1 MTKKLLQINPVV
13 RLNTSTGRIMKEI
26 GELAMSSGWESY
38 VAYSGARDGMP
49 SHSSKLVPV
58 GDKLDVAVHALAT
71 RLFDAHGLASKRGT
85 REFIEHIKA
94 IDPDVI
100 HIHNIHGYFLNYP
113 LLFKYLQES
122 GKPVVWTVHD
132 CWLYTGHCYYYSAA
146 HCDKWQTGCGH
157 CPQKHAFPASWLFDR
172 SARNLCDKKRAFGA
186 LENLTIVPVS
196 NWIRQEMASSI
207 LADKRFQVIHNGID
221 LETFR
226 PEAAEG
232 KVPVEGTQ
240 YLGVA
245 SIWLEEKGWSD
256 LMRLS
261 GKLQPGEKLVLVGK
275 TTEEQRKQLP
285 LNVELIERTENIST
299 LATLYARSTVLLN
312 PTWQD
317 NYPTVNLEAI
327 ACGTPVVTYRT
338 GGSVESVT
346 EGTGFVVEQ
355 GDVDAMLARARDLAA
370 QDRAAAAVRCR
381 AHALAHFRK
390 EDCYLNYIRL
400 YENLTIR

>member
-26 GELAMSSGWESY
+26 GELAIAAGWESY

-49 SHSSKLVPV
+49 PHSSHLVPV
-58 GDKLDVAVHALAT
+58 GDKLDLAVHAVAT
-71 RLFDAHGLASKRGT
+71 RLFDAHGLASRRGT
-85 REFIEHIKA
+85 QAFIRRIRE

-113 LLFKYLQES
+113 LLFSYLQES

-157 CPQKHAFPASWLFDR
+157 CPQQHAFPASWLCDR
-172 SARNLCDKKRAFGA
+172 SAKNLRDKRQAFGA

-196 NWIRQEMASSI
+196 EWIRQEMASSI
-207 LADKRFQVIHNGID
+207 LKDKRFQVIHNGID
-221 LETFR
+221 LDVFR

-232 KVPVEGTQ
+232 AAPAEGTVI
-240 YLGVA
+240 LGVA
-245 SIWLEEKGWSD
+245 SIWLEEKGLGD
-256 LMRLS
+256 LIALA
-261 GKLQPGEKLVLVGK
+261 GKLRPDEKLVMVGR
-275 TTEEQRKQLP
+275 TTEEQRKRIP
-285 LNVELIERTENIST
+285 ANVQLIERTENIGK
-299 LATLYARSTVLLN
+299 LAALYAGATAFVN

-338 GGSVESVT
+338 GGSVEAVS
-346 EGTGFVVEQ
+346 EGTGFVVDQ
-355 GDVDAMLARARDLAA
+355 GDVDGLLARVRTIASWNKPETMA
-370 QDRAAAAVRCR
+370 RCR
-381 AHALAHFRK
+381 ERALRCFRK
-390 EDCYLNYIRL
+390 EDCYQNYIRL
-400 YENLTIR
+400 YENLAVR

>member
-1 MTKKLLQINPVV
+1 
-13 RLNTSTGRIMKEI
+13 
-26 GELAMSSGWESY
+26 
-38 VAYSGARDGMP
+38 
-49 SHSSKLVPV
+49 
-58 GDKLDVAVHALAT
+58 
-71 RLFDAHGLASKRGT
+71 
-85 REFIEHIKA
+85 
-94 IDPDVI
+94 
-100 HIHNIHGYFLNYP
+100 
-113 LLFKYLQES
+113 
-122 GKPVVWTVHD
+122 
-132 CWLYTGHCYYYSAA
+132 
-146 HCDKWQTGCGH
+146 
-157 CPQKHAFPASWLFDR
+157 
-172 SARNLCDKKRAFGA
+172 
-186 LENLTIVPVS
+186 
-196 NWIRQEMASSI
+196 
-207 LADKRFQVIHNGID
+207 
-221 LETFR
+221 
-226 PEAAEG
+226 
-232 KVPVEGTQ
+232 
-240 YLGVA
+240 
-245 SIWLEEKGWSD
+245 
-256 LMRLS
+256 MRLS

-285 LNVELIERTENIST
+285 LNVELIERTENISK

>member
-1 MTKKLLQINPVV
+1 
-13 RLNTSTGRIMKEI
+13 MKEI
-26 GELAMSSGWESY
+26 GELAMASGWESY

-49 SHSSKLVPV
+49 AHSSKLVPV
-58 GDKLDVAVHALAT
+58 GDKLDLAVHAVAT

-85 REFIEHIKA
+85 RQFIERIKA

-113 LLFKYLQES
+113 LLFNYLQES
-122 GKPVVWTVHD
+122 GKPVVWTIHD

-146 HCDKWQTGCGH
+146 HCNKWQTGCGH
-157 CPQKHAFPASWLFDR
+157 CPQKRAFPASWLFDR
-172 SARNLCDKKRAFGA
+172 SACNLSDKKRAFGA

-207 LADKRFQVIHNGID
+207 LADKHFQVIHNGID

-226 PEAAEG
+226 PEAADGE
-232 KVPVEGTQ
+232 VPVEGTQ
-240 YLGVA
+240 ILGVA

-256 LMRLS
+256 LM
-261 GKLQPGEKLVLVGK
+261 KLAAMLRPDEKLVLVGK

-285 LNVELIERTENIST
+285 ANVQLIERTENIGK
-299 LATLYARSTVLLN
+299 LAALYAGSTVFVN

-317 NYPTVNLEAI
+317 NYPTVNLESI

-338 GGSVESVT
+338 GGSVEAVA
-346 EGTGFVVEQ
+346 EGTGSVVEQ
-355 GDVDAMLARARDLAA
+355 GDVAAMLERVRELAA
-370 QDRAAAAVRCR
+370 SDRAATAARCR
-381 AHALAHFRK
+381 ERALSHFRK
-390 EDCYLNYIRL
+390 EDCYKNYIDL
-400 YENLTIR
+400 YENLTTR

>member
-26 GELAMSSGWESY
+26 GELAMASGWESY

-49 SHSSKLVPV
+49 AHSSKLVPV
-58 GDKLDVAVHALAT
+58 GDKLDLAVHAVAT

-85 REFIEHIKA
+85 RQFIERIKT

-113 LLFKYLQES
+113 LLFNYLQES
-122 GKPVVWTVHD
+122 GKPVVWTIHD

-146 HCDKWQTGCGH
+146 HCNKWQTGCGH
-157 CPQKHAFPASWLFDR
+157 CPQKRAFPASWLFDR
-172 SARNLCDKKRAFGA
+172 SACNLSDKKRAFGA

-207 LADKRFQVIHNGID
+207 LADKHFQVIHNGID

-226 PEAAEG
+226 PEAADGE
-232 KVPVEGTQ
+232 VPVEGTQ
-240 YLGVA
+240 ILGVA

-256 LMRLS
+256 LM
-261 GKLQPGEKLVLVGK
+261 KLAAMLRPDEKLVLVGK

-285 LNVELIERTENIST
+285 ANVQLIERTENIGK
-299 LATLYARSTVLLN
+299 LAALYAGSTVFVN

-317 NYPTVNLEAI
+317 NYPTVNLESI

-338 GGSVESVT
+338 GGSVEAVA
-346 EGTGFVVEQ
+346 EGTGSVVEQ
-355 GDVDAMLARARDLAA
+355 GDVAAMLERVRELAA
-370 QDRAAAAVRCR
+370 SDRAATAARCR
-381 AHALAHFRK
+381 ERALSHFRK
-390 EDCYLNYIRL
+390 EDCYKNYIDL
-400 YENLTIR
+400 YENLTTR

>member
-13 RLNTSTGRIMKEI
+13 RLNTSTGRIMREI

-49 SHSSKLVPV
+49 QHSSRLVPV
-58 GDKLDVAVHALAT
+58 GDKLDLALHAAAT
-71 RLFDAHGLASKRGT
+71 RVFDAHGLASKRGT
-85 REFIEHIKA
+85 RQFIARIRE

-113 LLFKYLQES
+113 LLFKYLRES

-146 HCDKWQTGCGH
+146 HCNKWQAGCGH

-172 SARNLCDKKRAFGA
+172 SARNLQDKRGAFGS
-186 LENLTIVPVS
+186 LGNLTIVPVS

-207 LADKRFQVIHNGID
+207 LADQHFQVIHNGID

-226 PEAAEG
+226 PEAAGDEG
-232 KVPVEGTQ
+232 KVSEIQ
-240 YLGVA
+240 ILGVA

-256 LMRLS
+256 LMRLA
-261 GKLQPGEKLVLVGK
+261 GQLRPGEKLVLVGK
-275 TTEEQRKQLP
+275 TTEEQRRLLP
-285 LNVELIERTENIST
+285 AGVELIERTENIGR
-299 LATLYARSTVLLN
+299 LAALYARSTVFVN

-338 GGSVESVT
+338 GGSIESVT
-346 EGTGFVVEQ
+346 DGTGFVVEQ
-355 GDVDAMLARARDLAA
+355 GDVDGMLARVRELAA
-370 QDRAAAAVRCR
+370 TDRAAMAVRCR
-381 AHALAHFRK
+381 EYALAHFRK
-390 EDCYLNYIRL
+390 EDCYKNYIRL
-400 YENLTIR
+400 YENLAAR